1 MSSQGAVRS
10 RQSGDLSLIET
21 LRWEP
26 EQGFL
31 RLDQHIRRLKR
42 SADALGFLSPAD
54 PETALK
60 LAVSGDRPLRVRL
73 TVTYRGRTEVTTSPF
88 EPEPEEKV
96 WRLRIAAQRLSSSD
110 AFLRH
115 KTTRRDLYE
124 TARAEFSRDE
134 ADEVLLLNE
143 RGEVCE
149 GTITNLFVEGDGG
162 MLLTPAL
169 ASGLLP
175 GILRAEL
182 IREGKARSEVLKP
195 AALSNRRLF
204 VGNALRGLI
213 PAELVEGS

>member
-1 MSSQGAVRS
+1 MSSKSTVRS
-10 RQSGDLSLIET
+10 RQTGDLALIET

-31 RLDQHIRRLKR
+31 RLNQHLRRLNR
-42 SADALGFLSPAD
+42 SIDALGFLPPAD
-54 PETALK
+54 PAMALK
-60 LAVSGDRPLRVRL
+60 LAVSGDQPLRVRL
-73 TVTYRGRTEVTTSPF
+73 SVSYRGKTEVTAAPF
-88 EPEPEEKV
+88 EPEPEGKI
-96 WRLRIAAQRLSSSD
+96 WRLRIAAQSLSSDD

-115 KTTRRDLYE
+115 KTTRRDFYE
-124 TARAEFSRDE
+124 AARAEFPLEE

-143 RGEVCE
+143 RGELCE
-149 GTITNLFVEGDGG
+149 GTITNLFIETGDGI
-162 MLLTPAL
+162 LLTPAIS
-169 ASGLLP
+169 SGLLP

-213 PAELVEGS
+213 PAELVEG

>member
-1 MSSQGAVRS
+1 MSSKGAVRT
-10 RQSGDLSLIET
+10 RQSGDLALIET

-31 RLDQHIRRLKR
+31 RLDQHLRRLRR
-42 SADALGFLSPAD
+42 SLDALGFLPPAD
-54 PETALK
+54 PDTALR

-73 TVTYRGRTEVTTSPF
+73 AVTYRGKTEVTTAPF
-88 EPEPEEKV
+88 EPEPAGKI
-96 WRLRIAAQRLSSSD
+96 WRLRIADQRLSSDD

-115 KTTRRDLYE
+115 KTTRRDNYDA
-124 TARAEFSRDE
+124 ARAEFTLED

-149 GTITNLFVEGDGG
+149 GTITNLFVETENGT
-162 MLLTPAL
+162 LLTPAIS
-169 ASGLLP
+169 SGLLP

-182 IREGKARSEVLKP
+182 IRESKARSEVLKP
-195 AALSNRRLF
+195 AALANRRLF

-213 PAELVEGS
+213 PAELVEG